1 MSPIAIELAVP
12 ALGWALLHFVWQGL
26 LVGAVAGVLLRIL
39 RGASP
44 RWRYAVCAMALFI
57 CLCIPLTYL
66 TWSLAQ
72 LGALPSPF
80 QASEVPLWRLEL
92 QARMQALVV
101 AWSLGVGVMTARLSL
116 GLVWVSR
123 LRRHAVLA
131 PAIWQDRL
139 DALALRMGL
148 RRRVLL
154 KLHASLSGPATLG
167 FWRPIVLL
175 PAALLS
181 GMPVAVL
188 EALLAHELAHVQR
201 WDYLVNLLQSLVEG
215 LLFFHPVIWWLSRR
229 MRIEREQVADELG
242 ALALNDP
249 GQMALALH
257 ELSLQAASG
266 EPGLSLS
273 ARGGLLFRRIER
285 LMAPLPETASWKLA
299 LPALLVACVS
309 LPMQASGPHAT
320 GDISAAGLLQ
330 LPVNARHVL
339 VLDDAAGKVLMAKDA
354 DAVVPIASLTKLV
367 TAMVVLDARLDPDEK
382 LRIAHEDMGSGMQ
395 DSALLTAGSEVPRAT
410 ALRMALMSSEN
421 RAALMLARTF
431 PGGRDAFAQAVRA
444 KIHSLGLTRT
454 TITDPTGAAPSNTST
469 ATELA
474 RIVAAAAQ
482 YPEIAEITSNKRAE
496 VAVNGLTRE
505 LHNTNPLV
513 GGKGWDISLS
523 KTGSSSEAGRCLT
536 MRMRS
541 GDKNVTVVLLHA
553 DDSEQRSLDA
563 GRIRDLLAHAGGAPL
578 RAHF

>member
-1 MSPIAIELAVP
+1 MSPVAIELAVP
-12 ALGWALLHFVWQGL
+12 ALGWSLFHFVWQGL
-26 LVGAVAGVLLRIL
+26 LVGAAAGVLLRLL

-44 RWRYAVCAMALFI
+44 RWRYAVCAVALFI
-57 CLCIPLTYL
+57 CLCMPLTYL
-66 TWSLAQ
+66 AWSLSQ
-72 LGALPSPF
+72 PGPLPSAL
-80 QASEVPLWRLEL
+80 QATEVPLWRLEL

-101 AWSLGVGVMTARLSL
+101 AWSLGVGVMTARLGL
-116 GLVWVSR
+116 GLVWVGR

-148 RRRVLL
+148 RRRVRL
-154 KLHASLSGPATLG
+154 KLHASLAGPATVG

-175 PAALLS
+175 PAAMLS

-201 WDYLVNLLQSLVEG
+201 WDYLVNLLQSLVES

-249 GQMALALH
+249 GQMASALH
-257 ELSLQAASG
+257 ALSLQAASG

-273 ARGGLLFRRIER
+273 ARGGLLLRRIER
-285 LMAPLPETASWKLA
+285 LMAPPPETAGWKLA

-309 LPMQASGPHAT
+309 LPMQASGPHAAR
-320 GDISAAGLLQ
+320 DVSAAGVLQ

-339 VLDDAAGKVLMAKDA
+339 VLDDAAGQVLMAKDA
-354 DAVVPIASLTKLV
+354 DAVVPIASLAKLV

-382 LRIAHEDMGSGMQ
+382 LRIAHEDMGWGMQ
-395 DSALLTAGSEVPRAT
+395 DSALLVAGSEVPRAT

-421 RAALMLARTF
+421 RAAAMLARTF

-444 KIHSLGLTRT
+444 KLHSLGLTHT

-474 RIVAAAAQ
+474 RIVVAAAQ
-482 YPEIAEITSNKRAE
+482 YPEIAEITSNKRAQ

-505 LHNTNPLV
+505 LRNTNPLV
-513 GGKGWDISLS
+513 GGTGWDISLS
-523 KTGSSSEAGRCLT
+523 KTGSSSQAGRCLI

-553 DDSEQRSLDA
+553 DDAEQRSRDA
-563 GRIRDLLAHAGGAPL
+563 GRIRDLLANAGSPPL
-578 RAHF
+578 HPHL